1 MILIYDNQFHIFH
14 LRWDWNQC
22 TFLFIIHRCRIQKPP
37 SSCHGRY
44 FRLSCPI
51 TERKNNSRNY
61 YLMIDHTRSI
71 IYLFIDLISFIFFS
85 FEILFFKFFGLFRLK
100 VSSSLFELRKEYG
113 LSKDFL
119 QNNGVMCEM
128 MSFQISSK

>member
-1 MILIYDNQFHIFH
+1 MIISFIF
-14 LRWDWNQC
+14 
-22 TFLFIIHRCRIQKPP
+22 FIFGGIESSAPFSSSSIDAEFKKPP
-37 SSCHGRY
+37 SLCHGRY

-85 FEILFFKFFGLFRLK
+85 FEILFLKKKFFGLFRLK